1 MLIGSIA
8 LPTGA
13 FSDDGAPEEAWS
25 SFDCQFLNA
34 KIYDITGKYICT
46 KEGFFTDQEG
56 VTRSTYQKKGDI
68 WTFEQHC
75 SLVRVTVEEKDG
87 KMYHLVGSAVGE
99 QVILVFNG
107 FDEWMGKNFTTQ
119 KIYDGFIPVR
129 LLDSDQMKIM
139 DDGAIV
145 FSALGNGYDKDN
157 RIDFS
162 LVETGVLVRI
172 SD

>member
-1 MLIGSIA
+1 M
-8 LPTGA
+8 
-13 FSDDGAPEEAWS
+13 
-25 SFDCQFLNA
+25 
-34 KIYDITGKYICT
+34 
-46 KEGFFTDQEG
+46 
-56 VTRSTYQKKGDI
+56 
-68 WTFEQHC
+68 
-75 SLVRVTVEEKDG
+75 RVTVEEKDG